1 MENRTLT
8 IVFSLTICIV
18 IVIVGMF
25 LKNKIEPEKFQQIGI
40 KNIQEKIK
48 FDYYRNL
55 EELYRKNILRDYEK
69 LDEINLEGN
78 QILEIKNSK
87 VVINGNIFLKD
98 NSKLVIENSEVLWN
112 NSYFVEFLA
121 RIDDNATFKIND
133 SILLRNDP
141 TNLNIYPE
149 GGTLQIINSICF
161 YDIWVHRGK
170 VIIDSSKIVGNNG
183 IGWYSV
189 DSFVSINN
197 SLVNVVD
204 LEFPSGDY
212 EEVHISNLKFGKNK
226 FINISTKEGSIL
238 ELKNTQVG
246 IERGSGG
253 WVLSLEDGEEHEGW
267 QPGIPVNREERII
280 PHPNKK
286 HYILE
291 NCELWAIWTRFGTKS
306 NVEISN
312 WKAKYFDFW
321 HFRDEAKTSNVN
333 FDFTLINTSLI
344 YWKLLT
350 RGKAHYKNLQDIQ
363 ISSWWNAT
371 IVAEDCII
379 PYALNLRGDG
389 EKVKLKNSKVV
400 SDIEMLDFAK
410 VDPFGGDEHYLEL
423 ENTIIDSRRIEI
435 ATTYTKIKGSVKF
448 LSKFDDVQYEFG
460 TVEREYPVRVLDSD
474 NKPLKDVE
482 ILLFD
487 YENRN
492 VWKGRTDKNGEVF
505 VTINFTEKNWKK
517 YWKIVVPEYD
527 KAREVRFLTNTPII
541 FFPNH

>member
-1 MENRTLT
+1 MENRTLA
-8 IVFSLTICIV
+8 IIFSLTICII
-18 IVIVGMF
+18 IVTIGIF
-25 LKNKIEPEKFQQIGI
+25 LKNKIEL
-40 KNIQEKIK
+40 
-48 FDYYRNL
+48 DYYRNL
-55 EELYRKNILRDYEK
+55 EELYKRNILMDYEK
-69 LDEINLEGN
+69 LDGINLEGN
-78 QILEIKNSK
+78 QTLEIKNKK
-87 VVINGNIFLKD
+87 VVINGNIFLKG
-98 NSKLVIENSEVLWN
+98 NSKLIIENSEALWN

-121 RIDDNATFKIND
+121 RIDDNATFEIKN
-133 SILLRNDP
+133 SILVRNDP

-149 GGTLQIINSICF
+149 GGTLQIINSTCF
-161 YDIWVHRGK
+161 YDIWAHKGK

-183 IGWYSV
+183 IGWYSSG
-189 DSFVSINN
+189 SFVSINN

-226 FINISTKEGSIL
+226 FVKISTKEGSIL
-238 ELKNTQVG
+238 ELKNTRVG

-267 QPGIPVNREERII
+267 QPGIPVSKEARII
-280 PHPNKK
+280 SHPNKK
-286 HYILE
+286 YYILE

-312 WKAKYFDFW
+312 WKAGYFDFW
-321 HFRDEAKTSNVN
+321 RFKNEVKASNVN

-371 IVAEDCII
+371 IVAEDCIV

-410 VDPFGGDEHYLEL
+410 VDPFGGDLHYLEL
-423 ENTIIDSRRIEI
+423 ENTVIDSRRIEI

-460 TVEREYPVRVLDSD
+460 TVEREYPIIVLDPD

-487 YENRN
+487 YENKN
-492 VWKGRTDKNGEVF
+492 VWKGRTDKSGKVF
-505 VTINFTEKNWKK
+505 VTINFTEKNWKE
-517 YWKIVVPEYD
+517 YWKIVVPEYG
-527 KAREVRFLTNTPII
+527 KSREIRFLTNTPII
-541 FFPNH
+541 LKL